1 MTYSQENENMQP
13 CIKSELSLFD
23 PPMVQVIAEKALWAD
38 IHPTSSIESGSGP
51 IEFLISG
58 SQEDYLD
65 LNDTILYLRLKV
77 VKSLGSDLAI
87 DTKIYPANL
96 LLASL
101 FDDVSLTLNGTM
113 IEGGHHLYP
122 YKAIMTSL
130 LQFNTE
136 TKKTQL
142 RAAGFEEDKTDR
154 EKWLASS
161 KSLELMGPLF
171 LDFLSQSKYLLPGVD
186 VRLKLS
192 RSKLDFCL
200 MNDGKES
207 MKMLIEQATLYVR
220 RVKCSPSV
228 LLGHEIGLK
237 SSNAIYPIQQSEML
251 SFTIPKG
258 SKSHVQDNLL
268 RGLLPKLLIIGLVGN
283 EAFNGKKDK
292 DPTLFD
298 HFDLN
303 FISLYRDGECVPYSQ
318 PLQPDYANGLAAQ
331 AYMRTIQALEQYNSN
346 ISHGITL
353 SDFVNNGRTLYAMN
367 LTPDMNASGACGQPY
382 RTSNLRLELKF
393 SKSLPE
399 TINVVIFAIRDGKVE
414 ITQDRQI
421 LKQ

>member
-1 MTYSQENENMQP
+1 MQQQP

-23 PPMVQVIAEKALWAD
+23 PPLVQVIADRALWAD
-38 IHPTSSIESGSGP
+38 IHPTSAIDTANGP
-51 IEFLISG
+51 IEFHISG
-58 SQEDYLD
+58 SQDEYLD
-65 LNDTILYLRLKV
+65 LNDTILYVRLKV
-77 VKSLGSDLAI
+77 VKAIGSDLSV

-101 FDDVSLTLNGTM
+101 FSDVTLTLNGTV

-122 YKAIMTSL
+122 YKAMMTCL
-130 LQFNTE
+130 LQFNTDV
-136 TKKTQL
+136 KNTQL
-142 RAAGFEEDKTDR
+142 RASGYKEDKTDR
-154 EKWLASS
+154 EKWLVSS
-161 KSLELMGPLF
+161 KPLELMGPLF
-171 LDFLSQSKYLLPGVD
+171 LDLFSQSKYLLPGVD
-186 VRLKLS
+186 VRVKLV

-200 MNDGKES
+200 MNDGKET
-207 MKMLIEQATLYVR
+207 MKMIIEEATLYVR
-220 RVKCSPSV
+220 RVKVNPGV
-228 LLGHEIGLK
+228 LLGHELGLK

-251 SFTIPKG
+251 SFTIPRG

-268 RGLLPKLLIIGLVGN
+268 RGLLPKLLIVGLVGN

-303 FISLYRDGECVPYSQ
+303 FLALYRDGECVPYGQ
-318 PLQPDYANGLAAQ
+318 PLQPDYANGLGVQ
-331 AYMRTIQALEQYNSN
+331 AYMRTIQSLEQYNSN

-353 SDFVNNGRTLYAMN
+353 DDFMNNGRTLYVMN

-382 RTSNLRLELKF
+382 RTGNLRLEVKF
-393 SKSLPE
+393 SKALTE
-399 TINVVIFAIRDGKVE
+399 TINVIIFAIRDGKIE
-414 ITQDRQI
+414 ITHDRQV